1 MSDKVP
7 AVYAAICAVQ
17 KAMSEGGI
25 AKNGWNQ
32 GQSFAFRG
40 IDSVYNALAP
50 VLAANGL
57 TMLPR
62 VVEHTATERVSN
74 GNKALFSVTVK
85 MEFDLVAASD
95 GSKHTICML
104 GEAMDSGDKATNK
117 AMSAAY
123 KYAAFQAFCIP
134 TEGDNDADAH
144 NHEVQPRGQR
154 QQAPAM
160 AAAADVDKARGVFA
174 KAATARA
181 VEWILGTNGGPWT
194 VDHLATAQDI
204 LNGAKADEMFA
215 AILKATDRAIAAGK
229 TDSLPKKRV
238 SEWRAEE
245 LTIVSNLTNEAQA
258 AK

>member
-1 MSDKVP
+1 MSEPK
-7 AVYAAICAVQ
+7 AVYAAICAV
-17 KAMSEGGI
+17 AAEMSAEGI
-25 AKNGWNQ
+25 SKSRDNRQQ
-32 GQSFAFRG
+32 GFKFRG
-40 IDSVYNALAP
+40 IDDVYNALSGP
-50 VLAANGL
+50 MSRHGL
-57 TMLPR
+57 VMLPR
-62 VVEHTATERVSN
+62 CRSRMVEARETKS
-74 GNKALFSVTVK
+74 GGQISYVTVEC
-85 MEFDLVAASD
+85 EFDLVSSVD
-95 GSKHTICML
+95 GSMHTICTF
-104 GEAMDSGDKATNK
+104 GEAMDTADKATNK

-123 KYAAFQAFCIP
+123 KYAAMQAFCIP

-144 NHEVQPRGQR
+144 SHEPAPSRQR

-160 AAAADVDKARGVFA
+160 AATADVDKARGVFA
-174 KAATARA
+174 KANTARA

-194 VDHLATAQDI
+194 VDNLATAQDI

-229 TDSLPKKRV
+229 TDQLPKKRV